1 MPNFA
6 FVQQTGCDSN
16 PSQTFASPNTA
27 GNCIIAI
34 AFQAGGD
41 PSIMPTD
48 TQGNTYVQIAFTHSA
63 NNNRYYAAK
72 HIAGGSAN
80 TVTCLGS
87 SIYAAEYSSVDP
99 NYFVCP
105 GHMAS
110 GSGDFAQGTITSL
123 DSGNFPGPFGADWV
137 SPREVMVL
145 FCAWV
150 IDIGASGA
158 PYIIQ
163 TGTKRLEADLPLGSG
178 WPGFILAADDNVA
191 NIAVAYNNDIE
202 YTGFGGPVQ
211 GIEQTMCIFLNLSS
225 QCVGVDELS
234 VECGS
239 PPSGMAGTAYDHL
252 FPSND
257 GVQPYT
263 YSIVSGELPP
273 GLTIDPVT
281 GVVSGIPTLAGTYP
295 FEVGVTD
302 SEVPPV
308 VASPVSCSITI
319 APSMVNV
326 TIPMYMEFRGVKRTV
341 CN

>member
-6 FVQQTGCDSN
+6 FVQQTGCDASA
-16 PSQTFASPNTA
+16 SQAFGSPNTA

-34 AFQAGGD
+34 AFQATGD
-41 PSIMPTD
+41 PAIMPTD
-48 TQGNTYVQIAFTHSA
+48 TQGNTYTQIAFTHSA

-72 HIAGGSAN
+72 HIAGGSGN
-80 TVTCLGS
+80 IVTCAGA
-87 SIYAAEYSSVDP
+87 SIYAAEYSSINP

-110 GSGDFAQGTITSL
+110 GSGDSDQGTITSL

-150 IDIGASGA
+150 IRIGGSGV
-158 PYIIQ
+158 YNIQ
-163 TGTKRLEADLPLGSG
+163 TGSKRLEVEVPNVG
-178 WPGFILAADDNVA
+178 WPGYILAADDNVSSI
-191 NIAVAYNNDIE
+191 NSSYNNDIE
-202 YTGFGGPVQ
+202 FTGFGGPVQ
-211 GIEQTMCIFLNLSS
+211 GIEQTMCIFLNLSA
-225 QCVGVDELS
+225 QCVGVDGLS
-234 VECGS
+234 VDCGS
-239 PPSGMAGTAYDHL
+239 PPDGIVDTGYEHL

-257 GVQPYT
+257 GVQPYAFT
-263 YSIVSGELPP
+263 ISSGSLPP
-273 GLTIDPVT
+273 GLVIDPVT
-281 GVVSGIPTLAGTYP
+281 GVVSGIPTLAGTFP

-308 VASPVSCSITI
+308 STSVSCSITVD
-319 APSMVNV
+319 PSAVNV
-326 TIPMYMEFRGVKRTV
+326 TIPMYMEFRGIKRTV